1 MIIFDFLFLI
11 EEYIYMIGRVLW
23 FSNVGFVMVFVNDE
37 SKVLFKEFVVFLKV
51 LRIVVFCELL
61 NLLYLFFIYV
71 FVYNRKKK

>member
-1 MIIFDFLFLI
+1 
-11 EEYIYMIGRVLW
+11 MIGRVLW